1 MSIEPNDPRLTAYAL
16 GELEAEDL
24 ASFEALLAED
34 EAARSELSAIRQT
47 TALLTNELQSD
58 DVQLSREGRAR
69 IESALPSKQPAKV
82 SLLRKKSFWAI
93 SAVAAALPLTLVALA
108 TLNQRAAPQLS
119 EQAGKIAMLD
129 EPAVKPSAPRP
140 ADPPK
145 MDNPTG
151 S

>member
-69 IESALPSKQPAKV
+69 SSTRRCWARNHSRPSIPCEV
-82 SLLRKKSFWAI
+82 RS
-93 SAVAAALPLTLVALA
+93 
-108 TLNQRAAPQLS
+108 
-119 EQAGKIAMLD
+119 
-129 EPAVKPSAPRP
+129 
-140 ADPPK
+140 
-145 MDNPTG
+145 
-151 S
+151 